1 MYLEIISPEA
11 ILYQAEVKSISFP
24 GSYGDFQV
32 LDNHAPI
39 VSTLKKGQ
47 VKIQGKMTINKEVKK
62 YFNISDKET
71 FLDINSGTVEMSN
84 NNVTLLI
91 D

>member
-11 ILYQAEVKSISFP
+11 ILYQGEVKSISFP

-47 VKIQGKMTINKEVKK
+47 VKIQGKLSIDQEVKS
-62 YFNISDKET
+62 YFNFSDKDFT
-71 FLDINSGTVEMSN
+71 SSSFLPTRCISSFELCN
-84 NNVTLLI
+84 
-91 D
+91 